1 MAENLRTRQVTY
13 IARFWISLHRKSTA
27 YDHITEKVPV
37 LVRSPQSNPEPRA
50 RLVPGWETAWEYPV
64 L

>member
-13 IARFWISLHRKSTA
+13 IARFWISLSPTTTSQKKYRFFKCRPITA
-27 YDHITEKVPV
+27 VKP
-37 LVRSPQSNPEPRA
+37 SRA

>member
-13 IARFWISLHRKSTA
+13 IADFGFPFRLRPHHRKSTGSRP
-27 YDHITEKVPV
+27 ITAVKPC
-37 LVRSPQSNPEPRA
+37 RA